1 MREKARKRGLNIRDA
16 HAENLPF
23 KDLSYHLVLMV
34 FCISYFENLHEAF
47 KEAYRVLK
55 DEGVLIVGFIDKNST
70 IGEFYESRKPESVF
84 YKHANFYSVDRVTE
98 ELKKVGFKGL
108 TYSQGL
114 RKKIIKDLGLK

>member
-1 MREKARKRGLNIRDA
+1 
-16 HAENLPF
+16 
-23 KDLSYHLVLMV
+23 MV

-114 RKKIIKDLGLK
+114 RKKIIKDLGLE